1 MQARARIA
9 SQTFHAFGSAKLT
22 AMCRAVGFTEE
33 DTRTVLKF
41 FELLTSP
48 WGQRRI
54 GTEPVWASDITDDH
68 SPYELSLALDGRTP
82 EVRFLVEAQG
92 EPTTLQSSWVDGLAL
107 CERLRRHSGITLDR
121 LERVREL
128 FEPRNPGASFSLW
141 HAFGLKAGGKPDF
154 KVYLNPLARGPGQES
169 ELTREALDR
178 LGFTGSWRFI
188 SQEVM
193 RRGPKDRL
201 VYFSLDLSAG
211 PAARVKLYVAHQD
224 ATVEDL
230 EEVLSRGGE
239 YMPGEPRSF
248 CRALSGGEGPFTAR
262 PPLTCFAFT
271 SDNAAR
277 PFSSTLHFPLRAY
290 VVDDLHSVR
299 AIRQILEPRDRGLF
313 EQVLAAIS
321 DRPLEAGRGLVQW
334 ASLRHQRR
342 QARTTFYL
350 APEAYGATTTR
361 PHMNRVLEYI
371 DTKKQELARLPLF
384 AFVEDRSIDPR
395 QRLGFAPCLA
405 PMTMGFSDLMRFG
418 LRDLSSRDEIQ
429 RILNAHTTVDEQHW
443 EYFMR
448 DVETL
453 GVNGRVD
460 LVDSLSLLWGDHCAK
475 TRQLIN
481 KLMSMVRE
489 ATPILRLVILE
500 AVEAASD
507 VGFSRFR
514 QAGREFTAQ
523 TGKPLYYFGQ
533 PHQDLE
539 DAHEKMGGQGIRAV
553 ISSHTWTPEEEQRA
567 LSLVDEVNTHFA
579 GMGEDLLAYALK
591 AREAGPL
598 WPLTLGLRLV
608 R

>member
-1 MQARARIA
+1 MQTRARTA
-9 SQTFHAFGSAKLT
+9 SQTFHAFGSAKLS
-22 AMCRAVGFTEE
+22 AMCRAVGFAEA
-33 DTRTVLKF
+33 DARTVLKF
-41 FELLTSP
+41 FRLLTSP
-48 WGQRRI
+48 WGERLI
-54 GTEPVWASDITDDH
+54 GTKPSWASDITDDH
-68 SPYELSLALDGRTP
+68 SPYELSLALDGQTP
-82 EVRFLVEAQG
+82 EVRFLVEAQD
-92 EPTTLQSSWVDGLAL
+92 EPTTLQSSWEEGLAL
-107 CERLRRHSGITLDR
+107 CERLHDEAGITLER
-121 LERVREL
+121 LHRVREL
-128 FEPRNPGASFSLW
+128 FEPRSPEASFSLW

-154 KVYLNPLARGPGQES
+154 KVYLNPMARGPGQES
-169 ELTREALDR
+169 ALIQEALDR

-188 SQEVM
+188 SREVM
-193 RRGPKDRL
+193 RRGAKDRI

-230 EEVLSRGGE
+230 EAVLSRGRE
-239 YMPGEPRSF
+239 YVPGEPRTF

-271 SDNAAR
+271 SDDATR

-290 VVDDLHSVR
+290 VEDDLHSVR
-299 AIRQILEPRDRGLF
+299 AIRHVLEPRDLRLF
-313 EQVLAAIS
+313 EQVMAAIA

-334 ASLRHQRR
+334 ASLRHQRG

-350 APEAYGATTTR
+350 APEAYGAATTR

-371 DTKKQELARLPLF
+371 ETKKEDLARLPLF

-405 PMTMGFSDLMRFG
+405 PMTMGFSDLMLFG
-418 LRDLSSRDEIQ
+418 LKDLSSHDELQ
-429 RILNAHTTVDEQHW
+429 QILNAHTAVDEQHW

-453 GVNGRVD
+453 GLNGRVD
-460 LVDSLSLLWGDHCAK
+460 LVDSLSLLWGEHCAK
-475 TRQLIN
+475 TRQLIH
-481 KLMSMVRE
+481 KLMGMVRE

-523 TGKPLYYFGQ
+523 TGKPLFYFGQ

-539 DAHEKMGGQGIRAV
+539 NAHEQLGENGIRAL
-553 ISSHTWTPEEEQRA
+553 ISSHAWTPEEEQRA
-567 LSLVDEVNTHFA
+567 LSLVDEVNASFV

-591 AREAGPL
+591 AREEGPL
-598 WPLTLGLRLV
+598 WPLALGLKLAR
-608 R
+608 